1 MNISFEEFVEKAN
14 KEKSIYSAG
23 PASLLEENIK
33 FLQPCFGR
41 GDKIYLEAEEFVLN
55 YLSELTTHKN
65 IVRLQGS
72 ATLALEI
79 ALLNF
84 CRGKLLIIDTGYYSD
99 RLKKISEK
107 ICLNNGSKVT
117 SISHKEIQNISNN
130 NYDWI
135 IACYTETSIGLKLN
149 IHDLKKLAN
158 KTNAQL
164 FLDATASI
172 GIEINHHF
180 ADVICYSSCKGLFG
194 LTGSSFIAFRE
205 QEILDPENSY
215 YLSLKMHMN
224 KGVTGPYHTILSL
237 YGVFQNY
244 KKYLQRLD
252 KWHKCFL
259 KVFENN
265 LVHEIKHQPKL
276 CTLLD
281 SKIFYYKKNPVP
293 YQPRI
298 NINGSVICHIGQ
310 IHNQEHTINEALIK
324 EHFGLDR

>member
-14 KEKSIYSAG
+14 TEKSIYSAG
-23 PASLLEENIK
+23 PASLLEENIQS
-33 FLQPCFGR
+33 LQPCFGR
-41 GDKIYLEAEEFVLN
+41 GDKLYLEAEEFVLN
-55 YLSELTTHKN
+55 YLSELTSHKN

-79 ALLNF
+79 AILNF
-84 CRGKLLIIDTGYYSD
+84 CRGEILIIETGYYSD

-107 ICLNNGSKVT
+107 ICLFCDSKVT
-117 SISHKEIQNISNN
+117 SISHKEIKNVSNN

-149 IHDLKKLAN
+149 IDTLKKLAN

-164 FLDATASI
+164 LLDATASI
-172 GIEINHHF
+172 GIEVNHHF

-194 LTGSSFIAFRE
+194 LTGASFIAFRD
-205 QEILDPENSY
+205 QEIIEPHNSY

-244 KKYLQRLD
+244 EKYLTRLD
-252 KWHKCFL
+252 KWHQSFL
-259 KVFENN
+259 NVFQSNLIYKIEN
-265 LVHEIKHQPKL
+265 QPKL
-276 CTLLD
+276 CTLLNR
-281 SKIFYYKKNPVP
+281 KVFYLKENPVP

-298 NINGSVICHIGQ
+298 DINGSVICHIGQ
-310 IHNQEHTINEALIK
+310 IHNQNEKINEHLIR
-324 EHFGLDR
+324 EHFALEK